1 MASIYVKFETT
12 YEDSN
17 YKFYSF
23 DIETT
28 IESMLLN
35 FLNTTNSK
43 ITLDPDEI
51 AFFYLERFLN
61 QKNNDFLKKKIKD
74 VLRIQKN
81 ICKIR
86 VIDIANIMKCPPIAD
101 TFINFGD
108 YKTYFISLHQKLS
121 EFFDEKYSNL
131 NYDRTYKQ
139 NFINFIK
146 SMDID
151 GKNSII
157 PWVNNINSGTAQEF
171 IQAYTGETPLC
182 YSLNKWLREC
192 KRDDFEKIKYFAGP
206 FSYSLYKY
214 AHDNSKMKVNYSKK
228 FYRKMVISLM
238 DYESYK
244 NNIGKLICYP
254 AFTSVSEKDMTKYNF
269 PTQLAKG
276 INNIK
281 SDDISVILYIDYKCK
296 NSSYPTPCINVSY
309 DSANSGEKEY
319 IFPPFSFFKIDKV
332 ENRSGTSDNPHII
345 YMTVPNKRILVE
357 FAIKNNKKIFYDENL
372 NEIYSLENEHLF
384 QLGNSFKSNFS
395 LGRIW

>member
-28 IESMLLN
+28 IESMLLT
-35 FLNTTNSK
+35 FLNNTNSK
-43 ITLDPDEI
+43 ITLDPAKI

-61 QKNNDFLKKKIKD
+61 QKNSDFLKKKIKD

-157 PWVNNINSGTAQEF
+157 PWVNNINSWTAQEF

-182 YSLNKWLREC
+182 YYLNIWLRKCDIDE
-192 KRDDFEKIKYFAGP
+192 FEKIKYFAGP
-206 FSYSLYKY
+206 FSYSLYKN
-214 AHDNSKMKVNYSKK
+214 ANDNSEMKVNYSKK
-228 FYRKMVISLM
+228 FYRKMVIKSE
-238 DYESYK
+238 DYEKYK
-244 NNIGKLICYP
+244 NNIGELICYP
-254 AFTSVSEKDMTKYNF
+254 AFTSTTEKDMTKYAF
-269 PTQLAKG
+269 PTSTT
-276 INNIK
+276 IEVNNIK
-281 SDDISVILYIDYKCK
+281 SDDIYVVLLIDYKCN
-296 NSSYPTPCINVSY
+296 NSSYPTPCINVSDY
-309 DSANSGEKEY
+309 LLYSGEKEY
-319 IFPPFSFFKIDKV
+319 IFPPFSFFKIEKV
-332 ENRSGTSDNPHII
+332 ENRSGISKDPHRI
-345 YMTVPNKRILVE
+345 YMTVPNKRILIE
-357 FAIKNNKKIFYDENL
+357 FAIKNNKTIYYDRDL
-372 NEIYSLENEHLF
+372 NELYS
-384 QLGNSFKSNFS
+384 S
-395 LGRIW
+395 